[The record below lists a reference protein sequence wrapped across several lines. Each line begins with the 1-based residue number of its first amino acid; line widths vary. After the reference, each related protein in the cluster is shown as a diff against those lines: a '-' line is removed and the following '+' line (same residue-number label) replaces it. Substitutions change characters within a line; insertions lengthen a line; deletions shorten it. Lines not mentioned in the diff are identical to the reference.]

1 MKYKVGDRVIC
12 KSGFTQPPTGHEST
26 TWGGYG
32 YVEGFEFTI
41 TRMTGRGDGPLR
53 VLWPDEDDGDFNGV
67 FQQAVRLYNPIKPYK
82 NIKKHEMI

>member
-12 KSGFTQPPTGHEST
+12 KSGFTQPPTGHES

-41 TRMTGRGDGPLR
+41 TRMTGRGDGPLM
-53 VLWPDEDDGDFNGV
+53 VLWPDDGPYGV
-67 FQQAVRLYNPIKPYK
+67 YRQAVRLYNPIKPYK
-82 NIKKHEMI
+82 DIKKHEMI